1 MKKHYLFPNSFRKI
15 GWLLLI
21 PALSIGI
28 PYLFFDW
35 EPKFLECNMFA
46 IFEESFPGNSKS
58 FALVY
63 TNIIDELASILLIV
77 SLIFIAFSK
86 EKKEDEF
93 ISKIRL
99 DSLVWATYT
108 NFIVL
113 ILSILFLFDLAFFWA
128 LIFNMFTILVF
139 FVIRFNLVLYK
150 SNKILSN
157 EK

>member
-35 EPKFLECNMFA
+35 EPKFLDSYTFA
-46 IFEESFPGNSKS
+46 IFENSFPGSSKS
-58 FALVY
+58 FTFVK

-99 DSLVWATYT
+99 DSLVWATYI

-139 FVIRFNLVLYK
+139 FIIRFNLVLYK
-150 SNKILSN
+150 SNRSLSN